1 MFNFGARS
9 EWRDGRIVVSSYLD
23 VETTEDKC
31 RLLNHTPLDFIAS
44 YIMEDDVSAG
54 YLNRLP
60 HIRLNFIDGYI
71 QSYCYIIYSLE
82 RLEYIRQANK
92 LDSIHCDLESEC
104 MREKKEKKKG
114 VTEAG

>member
-71 QSYCYIIYSLE
+71 QSYCYIIIFPEGLDMIKQS
-82 RLEYIRQANK
+82 NK
-92 LDSIHCDLESEC
+92 LVSILGDIKTEC
-104 MREKKEKKKG
+104 L
-114 VTEAG
+114 